1 MQIRRDRKLRFS
13 YDHTKIIPS
22 WKGIC
27 GVGRSGQTLVSEK
40 ENFKCNVKEHKKDII
55 IKEITEENLGISQTI
70 RKSSHRKEHHVLRR
84 MNKKR
89 LMTRKQPHKIF
100 KH

>member
-1 MQIRRDRKLRFS
+1 MWM
-13 YDHTKIIPS
+13 KIWDGDQVRIS
-22 WKGIC
+22 TI
-27 GVGRSGQTLVSEK
+27 QLIQVSEK

>member
-1 MQIRRDRKLRFS
+1 MWM
-13 YDHTKIIPS
+13 KIWDGDQVRIS
-22 WKGIC
+22 TI
-27 GVGRSGQTLVSEK
+27 QLIQVSEK

-89 LMTRKQPHKIF
+89 LMTRKQTQI
-100 KH
+100 